1 MKKFFLLLTA
11 LFLATSLNAM
21 TSKDRIAIFH
31 MVAEDLSNIDISNTK
46 CEQAIID
53 FYAIVAKKG
62 EQNAKVIKDYKD
74 CMAEKQ
80 NKEMIIEARK

>member
-62 EQNAKVIKDYKD
+62 EQNAKIVKKYKE
-74 CMAEKQ
+74 CMAQKPNYEVV
-80 NKEMIIEARK
+80 E